1 MALKRRGAAGLRIAI
16 FTASLALASYASYE
30 ALEAPGNQL
39 FGRTIVQ
46 GAPTVR
52 EVALTFDDGPNP
64 PYTERILDV
73 LKSEHVPATF
83 FLVGRAVVAYPNT
96 VRRIVREGHAVGNH
110 TWDHGHL
117 IVESPNAL
125 RSELSRTSDAIE
137 RVAHVRTTLMRPPF
151 GARDFAVIAAAQAL
165 GYRVVMWSVPLP
177 KDWDQPGDATIAKRV
192 VDNVSDGSIIVL
204 HDGNRGLLCG
214 RAPRLPAKIC
224 DRRQDVAATRE
235 IVDTLRAR
243 GYRFVTIPKLVAD
256 ANRALTLSLK
266 HTAAR

>member
-1 MALKRRGAAGLRIAI
+1 MASDRRRHAGLRIAL
-16 FTASLALASYASYE
+16 FTGALALASYASYE

-39 FGRTIVQ
+39 FGRTIVA

-64 PYTERILDV
+64 PYTNRILDV
-73 LKSEHVPATF
+73 LRRERVPATF
-83 FLVGRAVVAYPNT
+83 FLVGRAVVAYPDT

-117 IVESPNAL
+117 IVESPGTV
-125 RSELSRTSDAIE
+125 RSQLVRTSDAIE

-151 GARDFAVIAAAQAL
+151 GARDFAVVAAAHSL

-214 RAPRLPAKIC
+214 RDPRLPANTC
-224 DRRQDVAATRE
+224 DRHQDVAATRE
-235 IVDTLRAR
+235 IIDTLRAR
-243 GYRFVTIPKLVAD
+243 GFRFVTIPQLVSD
-256 ANRALTLSLK
+256 ANRALALSVK

>member
-1 MALKRRGAAGLRIAI
+1 MATERRGTAALRATLL
-16 FTASLALASYASYE
+16 TAAFGLASFVAYE

-39 FGRTIVQ
+39 FGKTLVQ

-73 LKSEHVPATF
+73 LAAEHVRATF
-83 FLVGRAVVAYPNT
+83 FLVGRAVVAYPAT
-96 VRRIVREGHAVGNH
+96 VRRIARSGHAIGNH

-117 IVESPNAL
+117 NVESAATV
-125 RSELSRTSDAIE
+125 RSELLRTSDAIE
-137 RVAHVRTTLMRPPF
+137 RVAHVRTSLMRPPF

-177 KDWDQPGDATIAKRV
+177 KDWDQPGDATIARRV

-214 RAPRLPAKIC
+214 SDARVPPASC
-224 DRRQDVAATRE
+224 ARGQDVAATRE
-235 IVDTLRAR
+235 IIETLRSR
-243 GYRFVTIPKLVAD
+243 GYRFVTIPQLVAD
-256 ANRALTLSLK
+256 AEAVRSASVR